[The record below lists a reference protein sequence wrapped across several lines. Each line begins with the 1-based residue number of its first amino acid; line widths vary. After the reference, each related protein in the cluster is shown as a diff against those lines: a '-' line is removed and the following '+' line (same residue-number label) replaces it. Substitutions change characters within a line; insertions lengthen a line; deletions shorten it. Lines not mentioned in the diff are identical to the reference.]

1 MVVHTVLDGCSEEG
15 IGGSLSS
22 PQAEAPAS
30 LSENLILEQIISKI
44 SSYSQ
49 FEKDWNASHLAVE
62 IMGVLSSHTS
72 SSQVEIDAKLN
83 ETYYKLQSEH
93 NATLRQLEGLEIQLN
108 IARHEITV
116 QKLKN
121 EQARLQVEYA
131 NFECSEKMR
140 RLERDSLKAC
150 KQSEQPSAATRT
162 SGAQEES
169 SWKAWLDSLFP
180 PPRLESAPE
189 TVAPSPSD
197 MNDEEDEEDDGLPPS
212 LSTQLVHTAQ
222 GALKWVWQQI
232 GGMLRAIFSDD
243 STTAASPIPSPI
255 TERGVLDG
263 SPPLTQQAQ
272 QAHQP
277 ATQQETSMPASPPPV
292 PTQELWEWV
301 EEAWSRAEELFY
313 TILYALWRFVDDLLD
328 LLPSFSDAPIPL
340 PQPLRSLLADAQAV
354 LGDIWGLWLW
364 GVEVDAVWWGI
375 AEAEPRLS
383 VVKLLLVGAVGAV
396 GIYVLMRHMGTLG
409 RVVGGLCLLPLL
421 VISLPLLLVVYL
433 LAKLCSVVTGKK
445 TVKKTVKR
453 KKGDEGKK
461 VE

>member
-1 MVVHTVLDGCSEEG
+1 
-15 IGGSLSS
+15 
-22 PQAEAPAS
+22 
-30 LSENLILEQIISKI
+30 
-44 SSYSQ
+44 
-49 FEKDWNASHLAVE
+49 
-62 IMGVLSSHTS
+62 MGVLSSHTS

-83 ETYYKLQSEH
+83 ETYYELQSDH
-93 NATLRQLEGLEIQLN
+93 NATLRKLEGLEIQLK
-108 IARHEITV
+108 IAKHEVTV

-140 RLERDSLKAC
+140 RLQKDSLKTC
-150 KQSEQPSAATRT
+150 QQREQPSAVTRT
-162 SGAQEES
+162 SDAQEES
-169 SWKAWLDSLFP
+169 SWKTWLDSLFP
-180 PPRLESAPE
+180 PPSLQSAPE
-189 TVAPSPSD
+189 TVAPSPLD
-197 MNDEEDEEDDGLPPS
+197 LDDEEEEEDDGLPPS
-212 LSTQLVHTAQ
+212 LSMQLMHAAQ
-222 GALKWVWQQI
+222 GGLKWVWQQI
-232 GGMLRAIFSDD
+232 GGMLRAIFRND
-243 STTAASPIPSPI
+243 SNTASSSNPSPI
-255 TERGVLDG
+255 TAERGVLDG

-272 QAHQP
+272 QP

-292 PTQELWEWV
+292 LAQELWGWV

-313 TILYALWRFVDDLLD
+313 TIIYALWRFVDDLLD
-328 LLPSFSDAPIPL
+328 FLPSFSDVPIPL
-340 PQPLRSLLADAQAV
+340 PQPLRSLLADAQAL
-354 LGDIWGLWLW
+354 LGDAWGLWLW

-375 AEAEPRLS
+375 SEAEPRLS
-383 VVKLLLVGAVGAV
+383 VVKLLLVGVV
-396 GIYVLMRHMGTLG
+396 SVVCVYVLMRHMGTLG